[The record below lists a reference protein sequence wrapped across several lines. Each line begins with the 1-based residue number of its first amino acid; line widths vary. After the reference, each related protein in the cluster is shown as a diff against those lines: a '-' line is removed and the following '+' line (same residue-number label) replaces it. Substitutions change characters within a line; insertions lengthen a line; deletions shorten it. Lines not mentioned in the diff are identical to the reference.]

1 MQNSAEC
8 TWYEKVCEIPK
19 AKCFVCYLRKFP
31 IFYWRINN
39 NNKHNAKFQYKQ
51 KYNRQWMLVNCFFA
65 LICAIYLNERN
76 IEFSLQLKNMARA
89 WLFLQ
94 THFPFPWIC
103 TSLTHKFSSP
113 RRNLVSWHSQCFLR
127 TLFDVSARQIFYFF
141 ESYFPKIRICVN
153 NPQCNR
159 NRFWFKIIVN

>member
-8 TWYEKVCEIPK
+8 TWYENVCKISKV
-19 AKCFVCYLRKFP
+19 KCFVRYLGKIS

-39 NNKHNAKFQYKQ
+39 NNKHSVKFQYKQ
-51 KYNRQWMLVNCFFA
+51 KYNRRWTLVNCFFA
-65 LICAIYLNERN
+65 RICAIYLNERN
-76 IEFSLQLKNMARA
+76 VEFSLRLKNMACT
-89 WLFLQ
+89 WFFLQ

-113 RRNLVSWHSQCFLR
+113 RKNLVSWHSQCQ
-127 TLFDVSARQIFYFF
+127 FDVPARQIFYFF
-141 ESYFPKIRICVN
+141 ESFFPKIRICVN

-159 NRFWFKIIVN
+159 NRFWFKIIVS